1 MPSKLPSLPTL
12 PDDPD
17 ARSLRAGWI
26 ASGLLLALVVLWLW
40 RGIEPAL
47 APFFALLAAAAL
59 LFPLWR
65 LVRWLWQ
72 QMKHGPYEPWQGA
85 YYEFDGRQIRILFD
99 DEGQAWLSADDV
111 LDVFDLQGHARDRER
126 LRLIAGRDGLRA
138 APGTQL
144 VCFTERGLR
153 AWLERRTERM
163 AGQFAHWL
171 NTQVLAPHRRK
182 RELAGKTPSG
192 T

>member
-1 MPSKLPSLPTL
+1 
-12 PDDPD
+12 
-17 ARSLRAGWI
+17 
-26 ASGLLLALVVLWLW
+26 LLLGLVVLWLW
-40 RGIEPAL
+40 LGVEPTL

-65 LVRWLWQ
+65 LVRLLWQ
-72 QMKHGPYEPWQGA
+72 QIKQGPYEPWQGA

-111 LDVFDLQGHARDRER
+111 LDVFGLQGHARDRER

-144 VCFTERGLR
+144 ACFTERGLR

-192 T
+192 A